1 MTILENNL
9 LYRSYI
15 IYADIEQQSESDVI
29 IYYQNITTMLCI
41 KVLG

>member
-9 LYRSYI
+9 LYRSY